1 MIVRDASDGGL
12 VEVRLEDGRAYRRR
26 TAEGDPAGRW
36 IGPGWVDVQ
45 VNGFGGHDVNRGA
58 LAPDAFEA
66 MTRLLHA
73 QGVARYLPTVV
84 PQPLDVLRDS
94 LRGVVRAR
102 EASPWVARAVP
113 GIHLEGPFLSPEEGA
128 RGAHPVAALR
138 APDRALAD
146 DLQAAADGT
155 IRLATLAPELPG
167 ALELIAH
174 FVSLGVVVAIGH
186 TMADE
191 VRIREAVD
199 AGARLSTHL
208 GNVVPATL
216 PRHRNPIWPQ
226 LADDRLTASAI
237 FDGHHL
243 PESVMRVLVK
253 AKSPGR
259 LILTSDAVAL
269 AGMPPG
275 VYEGQVGGDVEL
287 HPDGRLTVLGGE
299 YLAGSASSLLDG
311 VRTAVLRLGLGPA
324 ETLAMVGRLPAQL
337 LGLPDAD
344 DATVVDVGAT
354 TIDLVAVVLDGTP
367 VWTEEDAVG

>member
-1 MIVRDASDGGL
+1 MGGTC
-12 VEVRLEDGRAYRRR
+12 RAR
-26 TAEGDPAGRW
+26 
-36 IGPGWVDVQ
+36 
-45 VNGFGGHDVNRGA
+45 RGA
-58 LAPDAFEA
+58 AKRP
-66 MTRLLHA
+66 
-73 QGVARYLPTVV
+73 
-84 PQPLDVLRDS
+84 
-94 LRGVVRAR
+94 
-102 EASPWVARAVP
+102 
-113 GIHLEGPFLSPEEGA
+113 
-128 RGAHPVAALR
+128 AALR

-174 FVSLGVVVAIGH
+174 LVSLGIVVAIGH

-191 VRIREAVD
+191 ARIREAVD

-208 GNVVPATL
+208 GNGVPATI

-243 PESVMRVLVK
+243 TDSVMRVFAK
-253 AKSPGR
+253 AKAPGG

-287 HPDGRLTVLGGE
+287 HPDGRLTVLSGGF
-299 YLAGSASSLLDG
+299 LAGSASSLLDG
-311 VRTAVLRLGLGPA
+311 VRTAVLRLGLDPA
-324 ETLAMVGRLPAQL
+324 RALPMVGRLPAEL
-337 LGLPDAD
+337 LGLPGAD
-344 DATVVDVGAT
+344 DATVVEIGAASV
-354 TIDLVAVVLDGTP
+354 DLIAVVVDGAV
-367 VWTEEDAVG
+367 VWRDEGRDA

>member
-1 MIVRDASDGGL
+1 MIVRDVDAGGL
-12 VEVRLEDGRAYRRR
+12 AEIRSEDGAARRR
-26 TAEGDPAGRW
+26 PVATGDPGGRWAGR
-36 IGPGWVDVQ
+36 GWVDVQ

-73 QGVARYLPTVV
+73 EGVARYLPTVV
-84 PQPLDVLRDS
+84 PQPLDVLRDA
-94 LRGVVRAR
+94 LGGVARAR
-102 EASPWVARAVP
+102 DASPWVARAVP

-174 FVSLGVVVAIGH
+174 LVSLGVVVAIGH
-186 TMADE
+186 TMADAT
-191 VRIREAVD
+191 RIREAVD

-208 GNVVPATL
+208 GNGIPATL

-226 LADDRLTASAI
+226 LADERLAASAI

-243 PESVMRVLVK
+243 TESVMRVFAKVK
-253 AKSPGR
+253 APDR

-287 HPDGRLTVLGGE
+287 HPDGRLTVLSGD

-311 VRTAVLRLGLGPA
+311 VRTAVLQLGLAPERVLPMA
-324 ETLAMVGRLPAQL
+324 GRLPAEL
-337 LGLPDAD
+337 LGLMGAEDW
-344 DATVVDVGAT
+344 TVVEIGAASV
-354 TIDLVAVVLDGTP
+354 DPVAVVVDGAVVWRDEGLDG
-367 VWTEEDAVG
+367 

>member
-1 MIVRDASDGGL
+1 MIVRDVDAGGR
-12 VEVRLEDGRAYRRR
+12 VEMRFEDGRAHRERV
-26 TAEGDPAGRW
+26 AEGDPGGGWAGR
-36 IGPGWVDVQ
+36 GWVDVQ

-73 QGVARYLPTVV
+73 EGVARYLPTVV
-84 PQPLDVLRDS
+84 PQPLDALRDS
-94 LRGVVRAR
+94 LRGVARAR

-138 APDRALAD
+138 APDRDLAD

-174 FVSLGVVVAIGH
+174 LVSLGVVVAIGH
-186 TMADE
+186 TTADE
-191 VRIREAVD
+191 TRIREAVD

-208 GNVVPATL
+208 GNGIPATL
-216 PRHRNPIWPQ
+216 PRHQNPIWPQ

-243 PESVMRVLVK
+243 TESVMRVFWK
-253 AKSPGR
+253 AKAPDR

-287 HPDGRLTVLGGE
+287 HPDGRLTVPSGE

-311 VRTAVLRLGLGPA
+311 VRTAVLRLGLPP
-324 ETLAMVGRLPAQL
+324 ERVLPMVGRLPAEL
-337 LGLPDAD
+337 LGLPDAED
-344 DATVVDVGAT
+344 RTVVEIGPDNV
-354 TIDLVAVVLDGTP
+354 DPVAVVVDGSV
-367 VWTEEDAVG
+367 VWRDEGRGA